1 MICLRSEK
9 IEKIELSGV
18 SDNEVNILILVVS
31 LSKDCSIQQYRAV
44 LGLSH
49 IHIHNKANFS
59 YNVNNFKKI
68 PGKVIDEILKLK
80 PVKETDEPI

>member
-18 SDNEVNILILVVS
+18 SDNEVNILTVVVS
-31 LSKDCSIQQYRAV
+31 LF
-44 LGLSH
+44 H
-49 IHIHNKANFS
+49 IHIHNRANFS

-68 PGKVIDEILKLK
+68 PGKVIDEIRKLK
-80 PVKETDEPI
+80 PVKETDEPT

>member
-18 SDNEVNILILVVS
+18 SDNEVNILIVVVS
-31 LSKDCSIQQYRAV
+31 
-44 LGLSH
+44 LSH
-49 IHIHNKANFS
+49 IHIHNKAKFS

-80 PVKETDEPI
+80 PVNETDEPT

>member
-18 SDNEVNILILVVS
+18 SDNEVNILIVVVS
-31 LSKDCSIQQYRAV
+31 
-44 LGLSH
+44 LSH

-80 PVKETDEPI
+80 PVNETNEPT